1 MPRPRTPTALL
12 EASGQ
17 LAHDPKRHAHRA
29 NEPQPTEPLG
39 KAPNHL
45 CASQKRIWKELAAIA
60 PAGVLTNA
68 DRWIVETTVILMTKI
83 RSGSF
88 TSTDIGQLRT
98 CLASLGLTPADRS
111 RVSVEPTKT
120 QDPDDPW
127 SKFIQ

>member
-1 MPRPRTPTALL
+1 MPRPRTPTPLL
-12 EASGQ
+12 EATGA
-17 LAHDPKRHAHRA
+17 LKHDPKRYADRA
-29 NEPQPTEPLG
+29 NEPRPTEPLG

-45 CASQKRIWKELAAIA
+45 SPAQKKVWKELAAIA

-88 TSTDIGQLRT
+88 TSTDTGQLRQ

-111 RVSVEPTKT
+111 RVSVEPTKNT
-120 QDPDDPW
+120 EPDDPW
-127 SKFIQ
+127 SNIIQ